1 MNYFTIPGVERTHSD
16 IKTRVSSLIKRV
28 CESYEISEKELKSKR
43 RFRELVEARQIC
55 QYVMH
60 KVYGITCS
68 KTGDEFGKAH
78 DTVLYSC
85 TTIAGIME
93 YDKDFRNKVNNIR

>member
-1 MNYFTIPGVERTHSD
+1 MNYWAIAGVERTHSD
-16 IKTRVSSLIKRV
+16 MKTKVSSLIKRV

-60 KVYGITCS
+60 KVYGIPS
-68 KTGDEFGKAH
+68 AKTGLEFGKDHA
-78 DTVLYSC
+78 TVLYSC
-85 TTIAGIME
+85 QSIAGYME